1 MVSILVDKGTAAEPA
16 GLLKYT
22 ENPINY
28 GILVAAVLIL
38 TTNQVD
44 IILIGGGLAGLAAAL
59 DLAGRGHR
67 VAVVERKQYPF
78 HKVCGEYVSNEVLPY
93 LRRLG
98 ADPAELAPAAISQF
112 LLSSPGGRT
121 LTSPLDLG
129 GFGVSRYRLDEFL
142 YQRGL
147 ARGVTF
153 HLKSTVTDVAFD
165 PAADQH
171 HVTLADGRHLTA
183 RVVLG
188 TYGKRANLD
197 RQLQR
202 SFFAQR
208 SPYLGVKYHLRLP
221 GFPRN
226 VIALHNFADGYAGI
240 SAIEDDKLCF
250 CYLTTRQNLTAHG
263 TIPAMEQA
271 VLARNPHLREILSA
285 AEMLYTQPEVIN
297 EISFAPK
304 QPVEQHV
311 LMGGDAAG
319 LITPLCGNGMA
330 MALHGAALASAAA
343 HDFLS
348 SATTRVAM
356 ETAYTQAWHAQF
368 GTRLRVGRAV
378 QRLFGGP
385 VLSELVVG
393 GLRYWPAAVRTLM
406 SRTHGQPF

>member
-1 MVSILVDKGTAAEPA
+1 M
-16 GLLKYT
+16 
-22 ENPINY
+22 
-28 GILVAAVLIL
+28 
-38 TTNQVD
+38 
-44 IILIGGGLAGLAAAL
+44 IGGGLAGLAAAL

-98 ADPAELAPAAISQF
+98 ADPAGLGPAAIGRF
-112 LLSSPGGRT
+112 LLTSPAGRG
-121 LTSPLDLG
+121 LAAPLDLG
-129 GFGVSRYRLDEFL
+129 GFGVSRYVLDDFL
-142 YQRGL
+142 YRL
-147 ARGVTF
+147 AAARGVTF
-153 HLKSTVTDVAFD
+153 HLQATVTDVAFD
-165 PAADQH
+165 PAADGH
-171 HVTLADGRHLTA
+171 RVALADGRTLAA

-202 SFFAQR
+202 TFFAQR

-221 GFPRN
+221 GFPRD

-250 CYLTTRQNLTAHG
+250 CYLTTRRNLRAHG
-263 TIPAMEQA
+263 SIPALEAA
-271 VLARNPHLREILSA
+271 VLARNPHLREILGA
-285 AEMLYTQPEVIN
+285 AEVLYPQPEVIN

-311 LMGGDAAG
+311 LMCGDAAG

-330 MALHGAALASAAA
+330 MALHGAALAAAAA
-343 HDFLS
+343 HDFLRGTVPRA
-348 SATTRVAM
+348 ATEA
-356 ETAYTQAWHAQF
+356 AYARAWQAQF
-368 GTRLRVGRAV
+368 GARLRVGRAV

-393 GLRYWPAAVRTLM
+393 GLRHWPGAVRALM
-406 SRTHGQPF
+406 RRTHGQPF

>member
-1 MVSILVDKGTAAEPA
+1 MD
-16 GLLKYT
+16 
-22 ENPINY
+22 
-28 GILVAAVLIL
+28 VLM
-38 TTNQVD
+38 
-44 IILIGGGLAGLAAAL
+44 IGGGLAGLAAAL

-98 ADPAELAPAAISQF
+98 ADPAVLAPACIRRFQ
-112 LLSSPGGRT
+112 LSSPGGRV
-121 LTSPLDLG
+121 LTAPLDLG
-129 GFGVSRYRLDEFL
+129 GFGVSRFVLDDFLYRLAEE
-142 YQRGL
+142 
-147 ARGVTF
+147 RGVTF

-165 PAADQH
+165 EATDRH
-171 HVTLADGRHLTA
+171 RVTLADGRQLVA

-188 TYGKRANLD
+188 AYGKRANLD

-221 GFPRN
+221 GFPRD

-240 SAIEDDKLCF
+240 SAIEEDKLCF
-250 CYLTTRQNLTAHG
+250 CYLTTRANLRRHG

-271 VLARNPHLREILSA
+271 VLAQNPRLREILGA
-285 AEMLYTQPEVIN
+285 AEVLYPQPEVIN

-311 LMGGDAAG
+311 LMCGDAAG

-330 MALHGAALASAAA
+330 MALHGAALAAAAA
-343 HDFLS
+343 HEFL
-348 SATTRVAM
+348 AGKTNRAGV
-356 ETAYTQAWHAQF
+356 EKAYSQAWTAQF
-368 GTRLRVGRAV
+368 GARLRVGRAV

-393 GLRYWPAAVRTLM
+393 GLRHWPGAVQALM
-406 SRTHGQPF
+406 RRTHGREF